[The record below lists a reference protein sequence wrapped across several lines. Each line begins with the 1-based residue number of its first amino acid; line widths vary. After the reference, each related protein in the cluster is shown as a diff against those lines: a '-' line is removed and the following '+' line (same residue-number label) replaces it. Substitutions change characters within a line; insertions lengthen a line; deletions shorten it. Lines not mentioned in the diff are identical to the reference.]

1 MKVFLL
7 ASAWQANRLRT
18 KARKKRLRQNLLL
31 ILLSVFITQTPAFAT
46 SLFNDSQYRPLI
58 ADRKAY
64 LPGDLLTVLVM
75 ETSNA
80 QTSAELASGKEI
92 KTALE
97 ASYNK
102 SEQEVSF
109 GLSGKGRSSAKTGR
123 NGKIKAAITVRIK
136 AILPNS
142 SYVVEGQQMIQINGE
157 QQTIILSGVVRPE
170 DISFHNTLLSTRLA
184 EAKITYTG
192 YGSVSDS
199 ERRNYVYKIL
209 SFVGLV

>member
-1 MKVFLL
+1 MKALLLATIRQTSVFLP
-7 ASAWQANRLRT
+7 S
-18 KARKKRLRQNLLL
+18 ARKKRLLQNLLL
-31 ILLSVFITQTPAFAT
+31 ILLSAFIAQPAAFAT

-102 SEQEVSF
+102 SEHEVSF

-136 AILPNS
+136 AVLPNN

-157 QQTIILSGVVRPE
+157 QQTILLSGVVRPE

-192 YGSVSDS
+192 DGSVSDS
-199 ERRNYVYKIL
+199 ERRNYIYKIL